1 MAQISVFLKKKMSQ
15 DSKCPD
21 IVYFSSSSFY
31 SHAISDSK
39 QTHRF

>member
-21 IVYFSSSSFY
+21 IVYFSSSFY